1 MPESTKKRRHT
12 DYEPIF
18 HFVKNASRYFYDMDP
33 IRIPYV
39 GNNPTDTKPPRH
51 IKTLKKSVNA
61 RWVNRNVGGKLTAP
75 VAMSNISSSIHHPS
89 GKPPGCILEV
99 SRAATGG
106 KIDNSEL
113 IHTAQYPVQLVREL
127 LKPIVQPG
135 FVVLDPFSGAATTGV
150 AAFEFGC
157 SYVGYDTNA
166 GFQRQAAKRLRSLN
180 E

>member
-1 MPESTKKRRHT
+1 M
-12 DYEPIF
+12 
-18 HFVKNASRYFYDMDP
+18 V
-33 IRIPYV
+33 
-39 GNNPTDTKPPRH
+39 
-51 IKTLKKSVNA
+51 VN
-61 RWVNRNVGGKLTAP
+61 
-75 VAMSNISSSIHHPS
+75 NISSSIHHPA

-106 KIDNSEL
+106 AIDNSEI

-127 LKPIVQPG
+127 LKPIVHPE
-135 FVVLDPFSGAATTGV
+135 FIVLDPFSGAATTGV

-166 GFQRQAAKRLRSLN
+166 GFQRQAAKRLRVLN